1 MTSKA
6 QTLNDSGN
14 KVAVFTDIG
23 GTAASVKFTLV
34 DIETG
39 QVVPVAGIT
48 AIKTLRDFLDI
59 EIRRADFDETL
70 DDLPGLKRKKED
82 F

>member
-1 MTSKA
+1 MASKA

-23 GTAASVKFTLV
+23 GTAASVKLTLV
-34 DIETG
+34 DVETG

-48 AIKTLRDFLDI
+48 AIKVLRDFLDI
-59 EIRRADFDETL
+59 QIRKADFDEVL
-70 DDLPGLKRKKED
+70 DREPGLRRSGEGS
-82 F
+82 